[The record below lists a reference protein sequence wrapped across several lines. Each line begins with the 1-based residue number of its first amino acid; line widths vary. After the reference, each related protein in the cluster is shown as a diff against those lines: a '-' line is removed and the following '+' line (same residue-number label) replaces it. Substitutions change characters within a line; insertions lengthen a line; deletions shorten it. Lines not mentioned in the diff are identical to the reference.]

1 MKKQISV
8 LLSAVLAC
16 SVFLSGCGSNAAGE
30 TSQNESAQKES
41 VQEEAVAVTGDSPYW
56 KKYEPV
62 IQMTQNFSEDSLQ
75 VEQIP
80 DGMSFDE
87 NFWTDWCK
95 ETYGIEWKAEW
106 ISTTPADNEQKMNL
120 AMVSGELPD
129 VIVTKASQMKG
140 LYEAGKLQP
149 LD

>member
-62 IQMTQNFSEDSLQ
+62 IQMTQNFSEDKIGRAH
-75 VEQIP
+75 V
-80 DGMSFDE
+80 
-87 NFWTDWCK
+87 
-95 ETYGIEWKAEW
+95 
-106 ISTTPADNEQKMNL
+106 
-120 AMVSGELPD
+120 
-129 VIVTKASQMKG
+129 
-140 LYEAGKLQP
+140 
-149 LD
+149 